1 MNLVKPGTA
10 ELFVD
15 ARPAPAHDRT
25 EPVAEARTPLA
36 DDRPPAF
43 FTLDHGTATLAG
55 ALVGRVDE
63 RWRLLAATALP
74 AGGSPDAL
82 AGLLADRFR
91 SADPARA
98 AAMAGAPG
106 RRTRKGT
113 RPPPAWP
120 RLVASSVPAETLAI
134 IAATERTRARLEG
147 AAVGA
152 GWNVV
157 SGSAERT
164 DPLEL
169 TRLATR
175 PGVVALLVGVADPP
189 DADERDLAAELAAAA
204 AGIAARRSGLRIFLA
219 GLVPDAPLLDAWGAP
234 RIARLPAPSGAPG
247 DLADSALR
255 AALAS
260 ARSGPADSRRA
271 LAAAAGSLAR
281 VLSLRVEI
289 LEIGVAG
296 AARVVASPAPADDG
310 GIAATVHLVEVPDAA
325 LFRMD
330 HPGSIDRVDHWF
342 TQGLDRARLRDRLAE
357 LAIAPW
363 SDLDGDGAFLR
374 GAALRAAVERLL
386 AATDPVLGVGGV
398 DLVIGVGGAWSAV
411 PAPAAAHVVA
421 DVVRRP
427 GAVQVAIDHAR
438 LLGPIG
444 TIADDA
450 ERDAVLVDILDDLL
464 LPLGTIVT
472 PRGLRPNRAAGQLVL
487 DAGGA
492 HTEVELVAGGLTLV
506 DLPPGVKGMAELA
519 FRGTPELGPRGRRFR
534 VAVSGGLAGLLLD
547 LRDIPLRLPER
558 ADRRRELLGTWE
570 RALWPEHDA

>member
-1 MNLVKPGTA
+1 
-10 ELFVD
+10 
-15 ARPAPAHDRT
+15 
-25 EPVAEARTPLA
+25 
-36 DDRPPAF
+36 
-43 FTLDHGTATLAG
+43 
-55 ALVGRVDE
+55 
-63 RWRLLAATALP
+63 
-74 AGGSPDAL
+74 
-82 AGLLADRFR
+82 
-91 SADPARA
+91 
-98 AAMAGAPG
+98 
-106 RRTRKGT
+106 
-113 RPPPAWP
+113 
-120 RLVASSVPAETLAI
+120 VPAETLAI
-134 IAATERTRARLEG
+134 IAATERTRARLED

-157 SGSAERT
+157 AGSAERT

-189 DADERDLAAELAAAA
+189 GADERDLAAELAVAA
-204 AGIAARRSGLRIFLA
+204 AGIAARRPGLRIFLA
-219 GLVPDAPLLDAWGAP
+219 GPVPAAPLLDAWGVP
-234 RIARLPAPSGAPG
+234 VVVRLPAPTGAPG

-260 ARSGPADSRRA
+260 ARSGPDDSRRA

-281 VLSLRVEI
+281 VLLLRVEI

-296 AARVVASPAPADDG
+296 AARVVALPAPADDG
-310 GIAATVHLVEVPDAA
+310 GVAATVHLVEVPDAA

-363 SDLDGDGAFLR
+363 SDIDGDGALLR

-398 DLVIGVGGAWSAV
+398 DLVIGAGGAWSAV

-427 GAVQVAIDHAR
+427 GAVQAAIDHAR
-438 LLGPIG
+438 LLGPLG

-450 ERDAVLVDILDDLL
+450 ERDAVLADLVDDLL
-464 LPLGTIVT
+464 LPLGTIVM
-472 PRGLRPNRAAGQLVL
+472 PRGLRPNHAAGHLYL

-492 HTEVELVAGGLTLV
+492 RTEVELVAGGLTLV
-506 DLPPGVKGMAELA
+506 DLPPGVNGTAELA